1 MANIFIQML
10 KNEFNLSELETKI
23 LQMATRQLQRTDR
36 RYYFQHIKPRE
47 KNFKIY
53 LQSVYNSLDPVLQKQ
68 WLDNVVQNMLNRGGE
83 PGIAD
88 SLVMGII
95 GRLTVYNHMR
105 IRAEEEG
112 VKINRLANFGGM
124 GALIMLVGAVTALVM
139 YLLAR

>member
-1 MANIFIQML
+1 MANTFIQML
-10 KNEFNLSELETKI
+10 KNEFNLSELETRI
-23 LQMATRQLQRTDR
+23 LQMTTRQLQRTDR

-53 LQSVYNSLDPVLQKQ
+53 LRGVYDSLDPVLQKQ
-68 WLDNVVQNMLNRGGE
+68 WLDNVVQNMLSRGGE
-83 PGIAD
+83 PDIAD
-88 SLVMGII
+88 SLVMDII
-95 GRLTVYNHMR
+95 GRLAVYNHMR

-124 GALIMLVGAVTALVM
+124 GALIMLVGAVTAFVM